1 MVKENAYS
9 AVTADDAA
17 EVREALLSA
26 ALSEEDG
33 YGKRYVLA
41 FEMKT
46 AAGTATVRSGWII
59 RRGEDF
65 PRLTSCFVL

>member
-33 YGKRYVLA
+33 TGR
-41 FEMKT
+41 
-46 AAGTATVRSGWII
+46 GTCW
-59 RRGEDF
+59 
-65 PRLTSCFVL
+65 TSR